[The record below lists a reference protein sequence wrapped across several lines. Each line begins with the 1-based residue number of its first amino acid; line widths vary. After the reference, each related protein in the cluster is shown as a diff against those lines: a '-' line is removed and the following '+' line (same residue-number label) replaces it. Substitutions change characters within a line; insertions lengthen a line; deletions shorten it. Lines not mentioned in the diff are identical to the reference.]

1 MVHRRLLR
9 QCPLLRVP
17 ADGCLGDAEDGRAAV
32 GWGVGAQHRLYWGNP
47 PARAKHQML
56 RLPPLLTLLPLQV
69 MVPKLL
75 RRSFQTEGCKSER
88 QTNQIRRL
96 RMTFLLQ
103 GQNAWVDGTL
113 VLASIAKYLV
123 IRFKR
128 VMPSPSIFRM
138 SCITKSCPSP
148 MTMHT

>member
-1 MVHRRLLR
+1 VVHRRLLR

-17 ADGCLGDAEDGRAAV
+17 ADGCLGDVEDGRAAV
-32 GWGVGAQHRLYWGNP
+32 GWGVGAAPLYWGNP

-75 RRSFQTEGCKSER
+75 RRSFQTEGCQSER

-103 GQNAWVDGTL
+103 EQNAWVDGTYTCL
-113 VLASIAKYLV
+113 GLYCEILV